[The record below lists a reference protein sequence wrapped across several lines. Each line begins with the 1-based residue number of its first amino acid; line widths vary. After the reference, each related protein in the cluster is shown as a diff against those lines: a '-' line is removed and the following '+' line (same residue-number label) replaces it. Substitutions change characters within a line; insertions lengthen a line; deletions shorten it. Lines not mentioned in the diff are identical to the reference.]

1 MRVIEN
7 KEQKNANIKVSMKE
21 TLKRRKSQFC
31 RVYEL
36 KIQKNRLSRLQ
47 KEQLKMIFIEAKWIY
62 NDILNW
68 SNEKPENTP
77 FNYVLT
83 KTVNVKQQDGNFI
96 PRELCN
102 IGSQMKQSV
111 QKQICSS
118 IKTLATLKKK
128 GKKVGRLRFI
138 SDYKTIDLKQFGTTY
153 RFYDMHKAK
162 IQGIHGKVYLNGLD
176 QIKDN
181 VEFANA
187 KLVKRQNDYYLL
199 VTTYT
204 DISLKKIYQ
213 NQNSDIGIDMGCL
226 TALTLSNGEKLDV
239 KIEESEHLK
248 HYQRKMFKQKK
259 GSNNRHKT
267 IYKIQKEY
275 QKMDNIKKDKTNKI
289 INYLNS
295 NFRYIFIQDEQLAN
309 WHKNGHGKA
318 VQHSILGRI
327 KSKLKIQDNCYVV
340 SKWLPTSKY
349 CFECG
354 EKHTLLSLYDR
365 EFVCP
370 NCGVVHDR
378 DVHAALNILHFGLEL
393 VPPEQ
398 RKFMLSDSETAAI
411 NVSNINSK
419 PWEVK
424 KEDST
429 F

>member
-1 MRVIEN
+1 MREIEN
-7 KEQKNANIKVSMKE
+7 REQKNANIKASMKE
-21 TLKRRKSQFC
+21 TLNRRKSQFC

-36 KIQKNRLSRLQ
+36 KIQKNRLSTKQ

-68 SNEKPENTP
+68 SNLKEENTP
-77 FNYVLT
+77 YNYVL
-83 KTVNVKQQDGNFI
+83 KDNVNVKQKDGSFI
-96 PRELCN
+96 TRELNN

-118 IKTLATLKKK
+118 IKALSILKKH
-128 GKKVGRLRFI
+128 GKKVGKLKFI
-138 SDYKTIDLKQFGTTY
+138 SDYKSIDLKQYGTTY
-153 RFYDMHKAK
+153 KFYDNHKTK
-162 IQGIHGKVYLNGLD
+162 IQGIHGKVYLNGLN

-181 VEFANA
+181 IEFANA
-187 KLVKRQNDYYLL
+187 KLVKRQNNYYLL

-204 DISLKKIYQ
+204 DNSLKKTYK
-213 NQNSDIGIDMGCL
+213 NQKSDIGIDIGCL
-226 TALTLSNGEKLDV
+226 TTLTLSNGEKLDV

-248 HYQRKMFKQKK
+248 HYQRKLFKQKK

-275 QKMDNIKKDKTNKI
+275 QKINNKKKDKTNKI
-289 INYLNS
+289 LNYLNS

-327 KSKLKIQDNCYVV
+327 KSKLKIQDNCFVV
-340 SKWLPTSKY
+340 DKWLPTSKY
-349 CFECG
+349 CFDCG
-354 EKHTLLSLYDR
+354 GKHTSLSINER

-370 NCGVVHDR
+370 NCGVVYDR

-398 RKFMLSDSETAAI
+398 RKFMPFDSKSSTVISD
-411 NVSNINSK
+411 NSK
-419 PWEVK
+419 VWEMT
-424 KEDST
+424 KEDSS